1 MGQKI
6 NPIIYRIGVNK
17 EAESTWFATGKQYL
31 ENFHEDLKIRN
42 YIEKRLRFR
51 EVREE
56 SEGKKRAKILPTN
69 NMVSRIDISRK
80 TNSIYIDIQTAR
92 PGQVIGKKG
101 EDIDRLRNEIN
112 HLVNKDRDKSMNVFI
127 NIKEINKMWLDSK
140 LVGEEIAK
148 QLEQRISFRRAMK
161 NAMRNAFKD
170 GALGIKVQ
178 CSGRLGGAEIART
191 ERYKQGRTPLHT
203 LRADIDYALTEAQTT
218 YGVIGIKVW
227 IYKGDI
233 LNNNVTQ
240 G

>member
-31 ENFHEDLKIRN
+31 DNFHEDLKVRN

-51 EVREE
+51 EIREDVD
-56 SEGKKRAKILPTN
+56 GKIRKKMIPTN

-127 NIKEINKMWLDSK
+127 NVKEINKMWLDSK

-178 CSGRLGGAEIART
+178 CAGRLGGAEIART

-233 LNNNVTQ
+233 LNNSVTQ

>member
-1 MGQKI
+1 MTLQK
-6 NPIIYRIGVNK
+6 
-17 EAESTWFATGKQYL
+17 YL

-51 EVREE
+51 EVREDVD
-56 SEGKKRAKILPTN
+56 GKSRKKIIPTN

-112 HLVNKDRDKSMNVFI
+112 HLVNKERDKNMNVFI
-127 NIKEINKMWLDSK
+127 NVKEINKMWLDSK

-178 CSGRLGGAEIART
+178 CAGRLGGAEIART

-233 LNNNVTQ
+233 LNNSVTQ

>member
-31 ENFHEDLKIRN
+31 DNFHEDLKIRN

-51 EVREE
+51 EIQEDVD
-56 SEGKKRAKILPTN
+56 GKIRKKMIPTN

-101 EDIDRLRNEIN
+101 EDIDKLRNEIN
-112 HLVNKDRDKSMNVFI
+112 HLVNKGRDKSMNVFI
-127 NIKEINKMWLDSK
+127 NVKEINKMWLDSK

-178 CSGRLGGAEIART
+178 CAGRLGGAEIART

>member
-1 MGQKI
+1 LGQKI

-101 EDIDRLRNEIN
+101 VDIDRLRNEIN

>member
-6 NPIIYRIGVNK
+6 NPIIYRLGVNK
-17 EAESTWFATGKQYL
+17 EAESTWFASGKQYL
-31 ENFHEDLKIRN
+31 EYFHEDLKIRN

-51 EVREE
+51 EVKEDH
-56 SEGKKRAKILPTN
+56 EGKNRTKIMPTN

-127 NIKEINKMWLDSK
+127 NIKEINKVWLDSK

-203 LRADIDYALTEAQTT
+203 LRANIDYALTEAQTT

-233 LNNNVTQ
+233 LNNNVAQ

>member
-17 EAESTWFATGKQYL
+17 ESESTWFATGKQYL
-31 ENFHEDLKIRN
+31 DNFHEDLKIRN

-51 EVREE
+51 EIHEDVD
-56 SEGKKRAKILPTN
+56 GKIRKKMIPTN

-101 EDIDRLRNEIN
+101 EDIDKLRNEIN
-112 HLVNKDRDKSMNVFI
+112 HLVNKGRDKSMNVFI
-127 NIKEINKMWLDSK
+127 NVKEINKMWLDSK

-178 CSGRLGGAEIART
+178 CAGRLGGAEIART

-233 LNNNVTQ
+233 LNNNVAQ

>member
-101 EDIDRLRNEIN
+101 VDIDRLRNEIN

>member
-17 EAESTWFATGKQYL
+17 ESESTWFATGKQYL
-31 ENFHEDLKIRN
+31 DNFHEDLKVRN

-51 EVREE
+51 EIQEDVD
-56 SEGKKRAKILPTN
+56 GKIRKKMIPTN

-101 EDIDRLRNEIN
+101 EDIDKLRNEIN
-112 HLVNKDRDKSMNVFI
+112 HLVNKGRNKNMNVFI
-127 NIKEINKMWLDSK
+127 NVKEINKMWLDSK

-178 CSGRLGGAEIART
+178 CAGRLGGAEIART

>member
-6 NPIIYRIGVNK
+6 NPIVYRLGVNK
-17 EAESTWFATGKQYL
+17 EAESTWFAEGKQYL
-31 ENFHEDLKIRN
+31 ENFHEDLKVRN

-51 EVREE
+51 EVKEDHNGETRTIT
-56 SEGKKRAKILPTN
+56 KPTN
-69 NMVSRIDISRK
+69 NMVSRIDIARK

-112 HLVNKDRDKSMNVFI
+112 HLVNKDRDRNMNVFI

-161 NAMRNAFKD
+161 NAMRNALKD

-178 CSGRLGGAEIART
+178 CAGRLGGAEIART

-203 LRADIDYALTEAQTT
+203 LRANIDYALIEAQTT

-233 LNNNVTQ
+233 LNNSVAQ

>member
-1 MGQKI
+1 LGQKI

-31 ENFHEDLKIRN
+31 DNFHEDLKIRN

-51 EVREE
+51 EIQEDVD
-56 SEGKKRAKILPTN
+56 GKIRKKMIPTN

-101 EDIDRLRNEIN
+101 EDIDKLRNEIN
-112 HLVNKDRDKSMNVFI
+112 HLVNKGRDKSMNVFI
-127 NIKEINKMWLDSK
+127 NVKEINKMWLDSK

-178 CSGRLGGAEIART
+178 CAGRLGGAEIART

>member
-17 EAESTWFATGKQYL
+17 EPESTWFATGKQYI
-31 ENFHEDLKIRN
+31 ENFHEDLKVRG
-42 YIEKRLRFR
+42 YIEKRL
-51 EVREE
+51 
-56 SEGKKRAKILPTN
+56 SEK
-69 NMVSRIDISRK
+69 MVSRIDISRK
-80 TNSIYIDIQTAR
+80 TSSIYIDIQTAR
-92 PGQVIGKKG
+92 PGQVIGSKG
-101 EDIDRLRNEIN
+101 SEIEKLRNEIN
-112 HLVNKDRDKSMNVFI
+112 HLVNKGRDKNVNVFI

-140 LVGEEIAK
+140 LVGAEIAK

-161 NAMRNAFKD
+161 NAMKNALKD
-170 GALGIKVQ
+170 GAQGIKVQ

-203 LRADIDYALTEAQTT
+203 LRADIDYALIEAHTT

-233 LNNNVTQ
+233 LNNNVAQ

>member
-17 EAESTWFATGKQYL
+17 EAESTWFAEGKQYL

-42 YIEKRLRFR
+42 YIEKRLRLR
-51 EVREE
+51 EIKEEHDGKVRT
-56 SEGKKRAKILPTN
+56 KVMPTN
-69 NMVSRIDISRK
+69 NMVSRIDIARK

-112 HLVNKDRDKSMNVFI
+112 HLVNKERNKNMNVFI

-161 NAMRNAFKD
+161 NAMRNALKD

-178 CSGRLGGAEIART
+178 CAGRLGGAEIART

-233 LNNNVTQ
+233 LNNNVAQ